1 MLNHEFG
8 SKIEFKEEFVF
19 DFSSEASDQ
28 APKEESIH
36 SFVQNDAN
44 HQWLH
49 KSKSFSKEL

>member
-44 HQWLH
+44 HQ
-49 KSKSFSKEL
+49 